1 MYIKYGRTFHLPWS
15 KGIQSDDK
23 VLKSLESFE
32 NKEIVVLEK
41 MDGENT
47 TLYTDHYHARSIDSQ
62 YNFTRSWISKMHS
75 VMKFDIPDNFRFV
88 FENIWAE
95 HSIRYENIDTYA
107 FLLSIWKSSS
117 DESKDICLSYDETK
131 DWAEL
136 LDVRMPK
143 EFYRGV
149 FDKDKLIDLANSLD
163 TSKTEGYV
171 IRVTSEFSKK
181 NMQKSIA
188 KFVREGHVQ
197 PNADHWLK
205 NAKQNSKLTGKIKPY
220 YMA

>member
-1 MYIKYGRTFHLPWS
+1 MYTKYGRTYHLPWS

-23 VLKSLESFE
+23 IIKNLSSFE

-47 TLYTDHYHARSIDSQ
+47 TLYSDYYHARSLDSQ
-62 YNFTRSWISKMHS
+62 YNFTRSWIAKMHS
-75 VMKFDIPDNFRFV
+75 VMKFDIPENFRFV

-107 FLLSIWKSSS
+107 FLLSIWKTSE
-117 DESKDICLSYDETK
+117 DESKDVCLSYDDTK

-143 EFYRGV
+143 EFYRGI
-149 FDKDKLIDLANSLD
+149 FDQEKLIELANTID
-163 TSKTEGYV
+163 TTKIEGYV
-171 IRVTSEFSKK
+171 IRLTSEFDKK
-181 NMQKSIA
+181 DMQTSVS
-188 KFVREGHVQ
+188 KFVRDGHVQ
-197 PNADHWLK
+197 PNAEHWLK
-205 NAKQNSKLTGKIKPY
+205 NAKQNGQLIGNIKPY
-220 YMA
+220 YME